1 MKRTARLY
9 IRVDPDWLE
18 KVKAAAEALGLDLS
32 AYVVLAVSERMR
44 KDQVQNNDSE

>member
-1 MKRTARLY
+1 MERTARLY
-9 IRVDPDWLE
+9 IRVDPKWLE

-44 KDQVQNNDSE
+44 KDQADSKD